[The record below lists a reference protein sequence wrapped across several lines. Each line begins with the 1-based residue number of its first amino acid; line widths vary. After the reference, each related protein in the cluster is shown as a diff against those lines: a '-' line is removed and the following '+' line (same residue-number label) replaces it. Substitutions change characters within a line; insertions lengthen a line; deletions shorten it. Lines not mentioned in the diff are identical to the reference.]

1 MTIITNANSQQA
13 KFPIPF
19 IENYKHVVLD
29 PAKTELTEDQR
40 DALKHNIQLWR
51 DAMVLFTASG
61 NARGVAGHTGG
72 PFDSV
77 VELCILLGILA
88 GDPDGEKYV
97 HTLFDEAGHRVPI
110 QYMVAAFR
118 GKIPASSLLTYR
130 AAYSGLPGH
139 PELNH
144 PSADF
149 SSGRLGHMWP
159 FVNGVALSEKKTVF
173 CLGSDGAQQEGNDV
187 EAARLAVNFKLDV
200 KLIID
205 DNNMT
210 VIGPSRDVLPD
221 FDIGRTLAAEGLAV
235 FEADGEDVD
244 AAYAAIAKT
253 LQHKGPACAILH
265 RLICPG
271 IEVLEGSNHG
281 HDAISVDH
289 AIKYLKKRGYGPE
302 IYGILHEIHGA
313 KDTRVYQG
321 SSKETD
327 GNRYVFG
334 HAVNACLDELAPGE
348 AERRVTVI
356 DSDLQLSTGLSF
368 IRKEHPEVFHNS
380 GIMERANLS
389 CAAGFGFNNDKQG
402 IFSTFT
408 AFSEMC
414 LSEMTMVRGAL
425 SRPVWETVFINS
437 NFRRAS
443 TTQISCATSPTLDVM
458 IWYVDPISADPELLE
473 RWSLNFSIRSF
484 EQADNT
490 CHFGVNGFFL
500 DNGLDEAPATGLYF
514 AADAAQMF
522 AVVKRIFW
530 DKGLRTVFST
540 RSKVPYIL
548 KENSE
553 ERFYGPDYVFK
564 PGKDEVI
571 RPGTVGT
578 VVSYGDMLYRA
589 LDAVTTL
596 RNEGVDVGLVN
607 KVTLNVIDEESL
619 KQISSTGFVL
629 IVEAW
634 NRKTGLGS
642 KMGTWLIERGY
653 HVKYS
658 YMGTHRDGIGGTW
671 EQIIHQGL
679 GPEHIEQRIRELL

>member
-1 MTIITNANSQQA
+1 
-13 KFPIPF
+13 
-19 IENYKHVVLD
+19 
-29 PAKTELTEDQR
+29 
-40 DALKHNIQLWR
+40 
-51 DAMVLFTASG
+51 MVLFTASG

-77 VELCILLGILA
+77 VELCILLGVLA

-110 QYMVAAFR
+110 QYMLAAFR

-221 FDIGRTLAAEGLAV
+221 FDIAKTLAAEGLAV
-235 FEADGEDVD
+235 FEANGEDVD
-244 AAYAAIAKT
+244 AAYAAISKT
-253 LQHKGPACAILH
+253 IQHKGPACAILH

-289 AIKYLKKRGYGPE
+289 AVKYLKKRGYGPE
-302 IYGILHEIHGA
+302 IYGILHEMQGA
-313 KDTRVYQG
+313 KDPRVYQG
-321 SSKETD
+321 SSKEKE

-368 IRKEHPEVFHNS
+368 IRIEEHPEVFHNS
-380 GIMERANLS
+380 SLEGIMERANIS

-402 IFSTFT
+402 IFATFT

-414 LSEMTMVRGAL
+414 LSEMTMARLNYA
-425 SRPVWETVFINS
+425 N
-437 NFRRAS
+437 
-443 TTQISCATSPTLDVM
+443 
-458 IWYVDPISADPELLE
+458 LLCH
-473 RWSLNFSIRSF
+473 FSHSGCDDM
-484 EQADNT
+484 ADNT

-500 DNGLDEAPATGLYF
+500 DNGLEEAPESRLYF

-553 ERFYGPDYVFK
+553 ERFYGPDYVFE

-578 VVSYGDMLYRA
+578 VVSYGDMLYRS

-619 KQISSTGFVL
+619 KQMSKTGFVL